1 VLKKFLIAVCV
12 FAVLLLVSLSYITAR
27 FVDHEEILR
36 AKTETAHLRAS
47 RDSLRVEVANRD
59 AQEHI
64 LQTQV
69 SRLQSEANE
78 LRDLVDELE
87 HERAEKQLTV
97 RRLRRK
103 TDLMNRLRET
113 FPEMAASDWGVTEV
127 YNEDEDVSLDYLLI
141 PLWFSE
147 TFIIDHQNSESY
159 RAQRDTL
166 CAIDSLTTQAS
177 VLKDS
182 IFYLERENRLAFQN
196 GYENAFAKYEA
207 CNEKYINLLQKPPK
221 ITLGL
226 PKLGWVAASAAGG
239 IVAGILIE
247 KR

>member
-1 VLKKFLIAVCV
+1 MLKKFLIAVCV
-12 FAVLLLVSLSYITAR
+12 FAVLLLVALSYITAR
-27 FVDHEEILR
+27 FVDHEEIMR
-36 AKTETAHLRAS
+36 AKTEAAQLRAS

-59 AQEHI
+59 AQQRV

-69 SRLQSEANE
+69 SQLQGEAKELRTRVNE
-78 LRDLVDELE
+78 LEQ
-87 HERAEKQLTV
+87 ERVEKQLTV

-103 TDLMNRLRET
+103 TDLLHRLKET
-113 FPEMAASDWGVTEV
+113 FPEMAYSDWGVTEV
-127 YNEDEDVSLDYLLI
+127 YNEDEDIHIEYLLV

-147 TFIIDHQNSESY
+147 TFIIDHQNSELY

-166 CAIDSLTTQAS
+166 WALDSLTTQVG
-177 VLKDS
+177 VLQDS
-182 IFYLERENRLAFQN
+182 IFHLERENRLAFQN
-196 GYENAFAKYEA
+196 GYDNALAKYEA
-207 CNEKYINLLQKPPK
+207 LNEKYINLLQKPPK

-239 IVAGILIE
+239 IALGVLIE